1 VKNAVAE
8 TISGLGCQRVDKGY
22 RFAVWAPHADHVSVI
37 GDFNAWNIDANPCK
51 MEDQGVW
58 VVEIPEATVGQGYK
72 FSIRRGEERFDR
84 IDPRARE
91 VSNSVGHTCIVEDDF
106 DWEGTEFTMPP
117 WNELV
122 IYELHIGTFHT
133 TEGQVGTFDSA
144 IEKLPFLKELGINAI
159 ELMPLA
165 EFAGDISWGYNP
177 AHPFAV
183 ESAYGGVNGLKRFI
197 RAAHKLGI
205 AVIIDVVYNHFGPSD
220 LDLWRFD
227 GWSENDKGG
236 IYFYNDWRSATP
248 WGDTRPDYG
257 RQEVRQYIF
266 DNAMMWLDEFRA
278 DGLRYD
284 MTLYIRAA
292 DHDQNNI
299 NEDGYSL
306 LQWIN
311 TEVANRF
318 PGRIT
323 IAEDLQNNSRLT
335 ESAEHGGG
343 SFDAQWD
350 AAFVHPVREAI
361 TAVEDAH
368 RSLQAICDAILHKYN
383 HDVFERV
390 IYTESHDEVANGKQR
405 VVSEID
411 PSETPNRYAVKQST
425 LGACLMMTAPGI
437 PMLFQGQEFLVDQ
450 WFRDTVPIDW
460 SRAEQYDSI
469 VRMYRDLIALRA
481 NRSQLTAGL
490 TGQKV
495 QILHCN
501 DDEKVIAFHR
511 SKEGG
516 PHDDVVVVL
525 KFSDQATRDYRI
537 GFPTPGHWKLVFN
550 GDAEVYGE
558 HQDGTQAEG
567 IDTEAIAYDHQ
578 GQSAN
583 VHLGAYSCLIY
594 TLESVSTAEDPA

>member
-1 VKNAVAE
+1 MKNAVAE

-133 TEGQVGTFDSA
+133 MEGQVGTFDSA

-501 DDEKVIAFHR
+501 EDEKVIAFHR